1 MNTETVGE
9 RIRACRSDLSQS
21 DFASRL
27 GVHVNTLGKYE
38 RDQRLPDAEFL
49 TNLTLTFGI
58 DTTWLL
64 TGQGSMRVGTSGAGH
79 EAGPAVF
86 RTAEE
91 LGDGFVLLPR
101 YEVRAAAGG
110 GAAINS
116 EQVVDHL
123 AFKASWVRHTLR
135 RSPAALILIEA
146 MGDSMEP
153 TISHGDLLLVDTS
166 EDRIRDNSVYVLSL
180 NGDLIVKRIQRRLS
194 GEIEVMSDNARYTS
208 DLIPPSQT
216 DQLRVVGLVV
226 WHGGVI

>member
-1 MNTETVGE
+1 MGLTALEMADLVGLRDRKSWE
-9 RIRACRSDLSQS
+9 R
-21 DFASRL
+21 
-27 GVHVNTLGKYE
+27 YE
-38 RDQRLPDAEFL
+38 RGENSPKAEVL
-49 TNLTLTFGI
+49 SRVAAAGINTN
-58 DTTWLL
+58 WLL
-64 TGQGSMRVGTSGAGH
+64 TGQGSMRVAAVPPSPEAH

-86 RTAEE
+86 RSAED

-110 GAAINS
+110 GAVINS

-166 EDRIRDNSVYVLSL
+166 EGRIRDNSVYVLSL

-194 GEIEVMSDNARYTS
+194 GEIEVMSDNARYS
-208 DLIPPSQT
+208 PDLIPPSQA